1 MLFCEDYSFGVM
13 CYVTM
18 LFATDGLEIL
28 IYKEYICLIWLHY
41 CFYLIQINFVFFRYV
56 QFLRGLLSGSVKMNA
71 NPLFLHYVIL
81 HGIPSFDA
89 GGGKLLNLSYPSV
102 GSKSWFIIELS
113 RKPAWILE

>member
-18 LFATDGLEIL
+18 LFATHGLEIL
-28 IYKEYICLIWLHY
+28 IYTEYICLIRLHY
-41 CFYLIQINFVFFRYV
+41 CFNSDKFCIFRYV
-56 QFLRGLLSGSVKMNA
+56 QFLSGLLSGSVKMNA
-71 NPLFLHYVIL
+71 NPLFLHCVIL

-102 GSKSWFIIELS
+102 GSKS
-113 RKPAWILE
+113 